1 MCFNKIEDITE
12 ALYTL
17 EKSAK
22 KIKTDKPRRK
32 HRKVSVGIKLICV
45 CMFIVAFIIVFCS
58 VLPIYTKYKA
68 KQKESAEL
76 KQQENE
82 LILERSRLRR
92 IEQYIGT
99 DEYKELYTRYI
110 LGYTKPGDEVVD
122 TGD

>member
-1 MCFNKIEDITE
+1 M
-12 ALYTL
+12 
-17 EKSAK
+17 EKSTEKANAGRK
-22 KIKTDKPRRK
+22 KLKRRK
-32 HRKVSVGIKLICV
+32 VRTVIKLICIS
-45 CMFIVAFIIVFCS
+45 MFVASFVIIVCF
-58 VLPIYTKYKA
+58 VLPIFSKYKA
-68 KQKESAEL
+68 KQKEGSEL
-76 KQQENE
+76 KEQEKE